1 MTSVRRA
8 LALSLI
14 ERYLLIVISLLS
26 NILLARLLTPEEIG
40 LYSVSLAVIG
50 IAQVLRD
57 FGVGNFLIQEKHL
70 SEAHIRTAFGF
81 TLVIGIALFFITFF
95 VAASV
100 AQFYNDMRIVQTM
113 RISSLNFLVMPF
125 CTISLSL
132 LRRDMAFKQIMVVS
146 LLAALVGF
154 CVTVSLAY
162 AGFGANSIA
171 VGAVAT
177 NIATGITAWLVRT
190 KRQLLLPSFSEWHVI
205 LNFGGQNTLAGIVT
219 TIAMDVNDLALGK
232 ILGFAPVAMYSR
244 AQGLMNLFHRDVMT
258 AVKGVAFPA
267 FAKAHRDGESL
278 EESYIKSVT
287 VVTVIAWPFYGFTA
301 LYALELLR
309 LLFGPQWDEAVPLVP
324 MFCLAGASLAAS
336 SLVISAVMAVGRID
350 LVTKSELTFQPL
362 RAILIV
368 LFALTFKSLVACAVA
383 FLAAFLVYTP
393 FVYFIKAQ
401 CIPNNYKC
409 LLSNLW
415 VSAKVTLFALV
426 LPAMLSIYAGV
437 DRVAPASFFVVISA
451 IILCG
456 LSWVG
461 ALFIFKHPVTI
472 DPLFKRVTHKFNS
485 FIW

>member
-57 FGVGNFLIQEKHL
+57 FGVGNYLIQEKNL
-70 SEAHIRTAFGF
+70 TEAHIRTAFGF
-81 TLVIGIALFFITFF
+81 TLVIGVVLFFVTFF
-95 VAASV
+95 VAPSV
-100 AQFYNDMRIVQTM
+100 AQFYNDMRIAQTM

-146 LLAALVGF
+146 LLAAFVGF

-177 NIATGITAWLVRT
+177 NIATGITAWLVRS

-219 TIAMDVNDLALGK
+219 TIAMDINDLALGK

-278 EESYIKSVT
+278 EENYIKSVT

-309 LLFGPQWDEAVPLVP
+309 LLFGSQWDEAAPLVP
-324 MFCLAGASLAAS
+324 IFCLAGAVVVTS
-336 SLVISAVMAVGRID
+336 SLVLSAIMATGRID
-350 LVTKSELTFQPL
+350 LVTKSELIFQPL
-362 RAILIV
+362 RALLVVGSAVIY
-368 LFALTFKSLVACAVA
+368 KSLFACAVA
-383 FLAAFLVYTP
+383 YLVAFTIHPLLLYT
-393 FVYFIKAQ
+393 FKAR
-401 CIPNNYKC
+401 CIPNNYQS

-415 VSAKVTLFALV
+415 LSAKVTLFALT
-426 LPAMLSIYAGV
+426 LPIILSIHAGF
-437 DRVAPASFFVVISA
+437 DRDVPVGYPVLITATAACLLCWFVT
-451 IILCG
+451 
-456 LSWVG
+456 
-461 ALFIFKHPVTI
+461 LFILKHPLI
-472 DPLFKRVTHKFNS
+472 NDPLFKQFRVLGS
-485 FIW
+485 